1 MSNINRCVI
10 MSDWGFYDNL
20 KSDSETETINNCK
33 NVPFWVL
40 LEPIDFQINWKNTA
54 GKRPKQKQKERRY
67 YEKIWLK
74 QTKMPLLNKN
84 SLNSTNIY
92 SNPYSKL
99 CVRSFDKYGQ
109 YGVQIP
115 CYRISSEIYY
125 FFGIIPKHIKYAE
138 YLIIIKT
145 PIYQYSKW
153 YRYND
158 IKKLYRNIVNT
169 QLSSNFEYAN
179 SSWCILNNRLKLFKC
194 LNIDYL
200 NNKCYLIE
208 RVLHDILFE
217 LNDFIK
223 IKKYILN
230 LIK

>member
-1 MSNINRCVI
+1 

-20 KSDSETETINNCK
+20 KSDSETDTVNNYK

-54 GKRPKQKQKERRY
+54 GKRPIQTKKERRY

-74 QTKMPLLNKN
+74 QTKILLANQN
-84 SLNSTNIY
+84 SLNSINIY

-99 CVRSFDKYGQ
+99 CVRSFNKYGQ
-109 YGVQIP
+109 YGVQVP
-115 CYRISSEIYY
+115 CYRISNEIYS
-125 FFGIIPKHIKYAE
+125 FFGIIKKNIKYAE

-158 IKKLYRNIVNT
+158 IKKLYRNIVKT

-179 SSWCILNNRLKLFKC
+179 SSWYILNNRLKLFRC

-223 IKKYILN
+223 IKHFILN
-230 LIK
+230 SIK

>member
-1 MSNINRCVI
+1 

-20 KSDSETETINNCK
+20 KSDSETDTINNYK

-54 GKRPKQKQKERRY
+54 GKRPTQTKKERRY

-74 QTKMPLLNKN
+74 QTKIPLANNN
-84 SLNSTNIY
+84 SLNSINIY

-99 CVRSFDKYGQ
+99 CVRSFNKYGQ
-109 YGVQIP
+109 YGVQVP
-115 CYRISSEIYY
+115 CYRISNEIYSL
-125 FFGIIPKHIKYAE
+125 FGIIKTHIKYAE

-158 IKKLYRNIVNT
+158 IKRLYRNIVKN

-179 SSWCILNNRLKLFKC
+179 SSWYILNNRLKLFRC

-223 IKKYILN
+223 IKHFILN

>member
-1 MSNINRCVI
+1 M
-10 MSDWGFYDNL
+10 
-20 KSDSETETINNCK
+20 
-33 NVPFWVL
+33 
-40 LEPIDFQINWKNTA
+40 
-54 GKRPKQKQKERRY
+54 
-67 YEKIWLK
+67 
-74 QTKMPLLNKN
+74 
-84 SLNSTNIY
+84 
-92 SNPYSKL
+92 
-99 CVRSFDKYGQ
+99 RSFNKYGQ
-109 YGVQIP
+109 YGVQVP
-115 CYRISSEIYY
+115 CYRISNEIYSL
-125 FFGIIPKHIKYAE
+125 FGIIKKHIKYAE

-158 IKKLYRNIVNT
+158 IKRLYRNIVKN

-179 SSWCILNNRLKLFKC
+179 SSWYILNNRLKLFRC

-223 IKKYILN
+223 IKHFILN